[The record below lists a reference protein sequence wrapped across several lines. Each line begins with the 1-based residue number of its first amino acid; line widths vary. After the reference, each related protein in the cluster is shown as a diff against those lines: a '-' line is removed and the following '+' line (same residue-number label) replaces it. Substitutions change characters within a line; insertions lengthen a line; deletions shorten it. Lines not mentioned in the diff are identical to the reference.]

1 MDHRPDY
8 KSKIIKFVK
17 HTTRKKY
24 LVENDCYDWQ
34 WFSDRQ
40 RNHEAKKKKNDELD
54 FIQIRKHLLIENH
67 SKENENP
74 GHKLGENIVIN
85 KSENTLYSAYK
96 KYIWKYFCSLSI

>member
-1 MDHRPDY
+1 MIVMID
-8 KSKIIKFVK
+8 
-17 HTTRKKY
+17 
-24 LVENDCYDWQ
+24 NDFQ
-34 WFSDRQ
+34 IGKEIMKQKR
-40 RNHEAKKKKNDELD
+40 KKNDELD

-96 KYIWKYFCSLSI
+96 KYI